1 MAPDETLPE
10 APLPEPSSDPTD
22 EHSSADTACNGSSTD
37 ACTDNSPELADDTDE
52 LVEDHSSND
61 GPVRSNK
68 AESVPSSTGPSRTM
82 ALLRQATTALAEL
95 ASADFHELSGDAL
108 TEAVQIEELAE
119 RCLASVRAHTLTAV
133 EANGMWAAEGRQS
146 LRTWLRE
153 QTAGSDASSTRAL
166 RTSRTLRN
174 DLPASDRALTEG
186 RIGMEHVRVLTKRAM
201 RSPFLRERL
210 RDEACGET
218 YLISLAEGLDATQ
231 FDRVVQ
237 AWAIRSDPGGEDQK
251 WRETDTHEQVTIS
264 KTLDGFHLSG
274 WLDTD
279 GGQHV
284 KTLLDAMANS
294 RRVAGDG
301 LSMAQRRAGALVEA
315 SRMLLDQ
322 GVITPG
328 SRVRPHLTITATV
341 ETIKSLIEATA
352 PGTSHATRTVKKA
365 DSNKGTNDGLDSRWD
380 SDSCTTNADG
390 IAFGNNDAGSD
401 SGSGSGSDST
411 NTGEDTATSNVQ
423 TPPLWD
429 LPSDDEWTEGDEHVI
444 NPYLHYP
451 KLIGADPATYSDGT
465 PIPPAVLAQHM
476 CDSEWMRVIFGP
488 ESTVLDVGR
497 EKRIFPANM
506 TRGIWARDETCRYPG
521 CDAPP
526 GWGEI
531 HHSMEWYKDRGP
543 TSVDLGILL
552 CHFHHRHVHK
562 RAISISRRDGQWLF
576 HDQHG
581 AAITATH
588 FQPEAIG
595 HSSMPPAD
603 AGEDAA

>member
-1 MAPDETLPE
+1 M
-10 APLPEPSSDPTD
+10 
-22 EHSSADTACNGSSTD
+22 
-37 ACTDNSPELADDTDE
+37 
-52 LVEDHSSND
+52 
-61 GPVRSNK
+61 
-68 AESVPSSTGPSRTM
+68 
-82 ALLRQATTALAEL
+82 
-95 ASADFHELSGDAL
+95 
-108 TEAVQIEELAE
+108 
-119 RCLASVRAHTLTAV
+119 
-133 EANGMWAAEGRQS
+133 
-146 LRTWLRE
+146 
-153 QTAGSDASSTRAL
+153 
-166 RTSRTLRN
+166 
-174 DLPASDRALTEG
+174 
-186 RIGMEHVRVLTKRAM
+186 
-201 RSPFLRERL
+201 RERL
-210 RDEACGET
+210 RDQACGES
-218 YLISLAEGLDATQ
+218 YLVSLAEGLDATQ

-251 WRETDTHEQVTIS
+251 WRDTGTHEQVTVS
-264 KTLDGFHLSG
+264 KTLDGYHLSG

-322 GVITPG
+322 GVITPW

-352 PGTSHATRTVKKA
+352 PATTHTQRTAKGA
-365 DSNKGTNDGLDSRWD
+365 DGAMDAEDGLDSSCGSD
-380 SDSCTTNADG
+380 ASGTSTGSDGDTGSPIASDSGRT
-390 IAFGNNDAGSD
+390 DASHETPGSD
-401 SGSGSGSDST
+401 SP
-411 NTGEDTATSNVQ
+411 E

-429 LPSDDEWTEGDEHVI
+429 LPSDEWTEGDDHVI
-444 NPYLHYP
+444 NLYLHYP
-451 KLIGADPATYSDGT
+451 KLIGVDPATYSDGI

-488 ESTVLDVGR
+488 ESTILDVGR

-526 GWGEI
+526 GWGQI

-543 TSVDLGILL
+543 TSADLGILL

-562 RAISISRRDGQWLF
+562 RAISITRRDGKWLF
-576 HDQHG
+576 HDQYG

-595 HSSMPPAD
+595 HFSMPPD
-603 AGEDAA
+603 DVDEDAA